1 MQIRR
6 KNAKW
11 SYKDH
16 GFVCDVKD
24 AEKNHPLIYGSWRNM
39 TRRTSDPEYQAKKP
53 AYNLIIDFG
62 TQGKKCSSVQITKNY
77 SVEELSGY
85 QVIAV
90 FNLGKK
96 KIGPFTSEVLVMGA
110 EDKNGNIALLKPDG
124 NIHNG
129 ALVN

>member
-1 MQIRR
+1 MVEI
-6 KNAKW
+6 
-11 SYKDH
+11 KDF
-16 GFVCDVKD
+16 GKLELRVGTIVL
-24 AEKNHPLIYGSWRNM
+24 AE
-39 TRRTSDPEYQAKKP
+39 DFPEAKKP
-53 AYNLIIDFG
+53 AYKLIIDFG

-77 SVEELSGY
+77 SVEELPGY
-85 QVIAV
+85 QIIAV

-110 EDKNGNIALLKPDG
+110 EDKNGNIVLLKPDG

>member
-1 MQIRR
+1 MVEI
-6 KNAKW
+6 
-11 SYKDH
+11 KDF
-16 GFVCDVKD
+16 GKLELRVGTIVL
-24 AEKNHPLIYGSWRNM
+24 AEEF
-39 TRRTSDPEYQAKKP
+39 PEAKKL
-53 AYNLIIDFG
+53 AYKLIIDFG
-62 TQGKKCSSVQITKNY
+62 NQGKKCSSAQITKNY